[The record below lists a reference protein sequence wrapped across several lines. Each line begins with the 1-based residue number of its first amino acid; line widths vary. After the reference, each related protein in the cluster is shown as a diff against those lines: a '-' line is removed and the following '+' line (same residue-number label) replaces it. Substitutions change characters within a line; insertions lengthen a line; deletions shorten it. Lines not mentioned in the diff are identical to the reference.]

1 MSKEIME
8 KKSKSVLC
16 MGAILLDELYFADQP
31 LQWHTSNPAQKK
43 GSLGGVVSNIA
54 QHLAQLDVE
63 VALLTAFG
71 SDLEAHFIQQQLE
84 AQGISYSE
92 SIVAPSDTGKY
103 VSIVNPDGS
112 LQLAVCA
119 DACTPFITPEYIA
132 AKLAYLMQFDILV
145 IDTNLSAE
153 TIQACIDFCVS
164 HQKIL
169 IIEPVSVPKAHKLAA
184 LSLAGVFLITPNQDE
199 LNSILEN
206 SPIRTPEALLSQG
219 VSQVWLR
226 KGDSGSSFHSA
237 DGVLDLPAFPV
248 EVVDSTGAGDAALA
262 AWIYAYIQGESS
274 ANCIALGHAL
284 AAQVLQQHGSVVQGI
299 NPQKLKSIH
308 SKYSS

>member
-1 MSKEIME
+1 MAS
-8 KKSKSVLC
+8 SVLC
-16 MGAILLDELYFADQP
+16 IGALLLDELYFSEQP
-31 LQWHTSNPAQKK
+31 VQWHTSNPAHKK
-43 GSLGGVVSNIA
+43 VSMGGVVSNIA

-71 SDLEAHFIQQQLE
+71 TDPEARFVQQQLD
-84 AQGISYSE
+84 AQGISYAE
-92 SIVAPSDTGKY
+92 SMVATADTGKY
-103 VSIVNPDGS
+103 VSLVDPDGS
-112 LQLAVCA
+112 LQVAVCA
-119 DACTPFITPEYIA
+119 DPCTPFITPEYIK
-132 AKLAYLMQFDILV
+132 AKSSYLSQFDLFV

-164 HQKIL
+164 HQKKL
-169 IIEPVSVPKAHKLAA
+169 IIEPVSVPKAQKLTGLA
-184 LSLAGVFLITPNQDE
+184 LAGVFLITPNQDE

-206 SPIRTPEALLSQG
+206 SPAQTPKALLSQG

-226 KGDSGSSFHSA
+226 KGAAGSSFYSA

-274 ANCIALGHAL
+274 ANSIALGHAL
-284 AAQVLQQHGSVVQGI
+284 AAEVLQLKGAVMPGI
-299 NPQKLKSIH
+299 SPTKLKSIH

>member
-1 MSKEIME
+1 MPKEIME
-8 KKSKSVLC
+8 KQSKSVLC
-16 MGAILLDELYFADQP
+16 MGAILLDELYFVDHP

-71 SDLEAHFIQQQLE
+71 TDPEARFVQQQLD
-84 AQGISYSE
+84 AQGISYAE
-92 SIVAPSDTGKY
+92 SIVASADTGKY

-112 LQLAVCA
+112 LQVAVCA
-119 DACTPFITPEYIA
+119 DACTPFITPEYVA
-132 AKLAYLMQFDILV
+132 EKSAYLMQFDILV
-145 IDTNLSAE
+145 IDTNLSIE
-153 TIQACIDFCVS
+153 TIQACIDFCRS
-164 HQKIL
+164 HQKKL

-199 LNSILEN
+199 LEAILGNSHARI
-206 SPIRTPEALLSQG
+206 PEALLLQG

-226 KGDSGSSFHSA
+226 KGAAGSSFYSV
-237 DGVLDLPAFPV
+237 DGLIDMPAFAV

-284 AAQVLQQHGSVVQGI
+284 AAEVLQQQGAGVQGI